1 MRYISDLHDGER
13 IIEFYL
19 CKTRQTFQSK
29 TGKNY
34 LSLTLQDKTGTIS
47 AKVWDL
53 TNGIQSFEAGDFIKI
68 DAQVQTYQ
76 NDLQLNVHKIR
87 KGNEGEYDPADYIPT
102 TDKDMDELYKK
113 LTAYI
118 NSIKTPC
125 IKELLV
131 NVFTKHPVI
140 SKKFKTHTAAKT
152 MHHNYLGGLLE
163 HTISVTDI
171 CDFYA
176 SHYPMVNRDLLI
188 STALLHDVGKVIEL
202 SDFPNI
208 DYTDEGELI
217 GHIIMGSELIS
228 SEADKIEGFPAELK
242 SLMKHSILAHHGEY
256 EYGSPKLPKTL
267 EAFLLHAADDTDAK
281 ERMFEDIISS
291 DNTAGPWAGYNKL
304 LLRNIRK
311 TEYKD

>member
-13 IIEFYL
+13 IVDFYL
-19 CKTRQTFQSK
+19 CKTKQTFQSK
-29 TGKNY
+29 AGKNY
-34 LSLTLQDKTGTIS
+34 LSLVLQDKTGTIS

-53 TNGIQSFEAGDFIKI
+53 NNNIQSFEAGNFIKI
-68 DAQVQTYQ
+68 DALVQTYQ

-87 KGNEGEYDPADYIPT
+87 IANEGEYDPADYIPT
-102 TDKDMDELYKK
+102 TGKDIDALYKQ
-113 LTAYI
+113 LNGYI
-118 NSIKTPC
+118 DSIKTPC

-131 NVFTKHPVI
+131 NIFTKHPLI

-163 HTISVTDI
+163 HTVSVTGI
-171 CDFYA
+171 CDFFA
-176 SHYPMVNRDLLI
+176 SHYPTVNRDLLV
-188 STALLHDVGKVIEL
+188 STALLHDIAKIAEL

-208 DYTDEGELI
+208 EYTDEGELI
-217 GHIIMGSELIS
+217 GHIVMGAELVS
-228 SEADKIEGFPAELK
+228 READKIDGFPQDLK
-242 SLMKHSILAHHGEY
+242 ALIMHSILAHHGEY
-256 EYGSPKLPKTL
+256 EYGSPKLPKTI
-267 EAFLLHAADDTDAK
+267 EAFLLHVADDTDAK
-281 ERMFEDIISS
+281 ERMFEDIIES